1 MYLYMSLLGFVA
13 LFSLQLAGHVWMST
27 IALQLV
33 SCFHSGFDRADAAGP
48 VYVFNLPVSAHSP
61 AGV

>member
-1 MYLYMSLLGFVA
+1 MS
-13 LFSLQLAGHVWMST
+13 M

-33 SCFHSGFDRADAAGP
+33 SCFHSGCDRADAAGP
-48 VYVFNLPVSAHSP
+48 VHVFNLPVSANSP